1 MYTNIRKFISVIF
14 YQICTVE
21 FYVKVGIRLVSYG
34 DDRIFY
40 NFNYEHNGT
49 KQHGKAAESNKGK
62 ENGH

>member
-14 YQICTVE
+14 YQIYTVE
-21 FYVKVGIRLVSYG
+21 FYAEMGIWLVGYG

-40 NFNYEHNGT
+40 NFNYEHDGT
-49 KQHGKAAESNKGK
+49 KQHGSTAESNKGK